1 MRPAHPTRGFTL
13 IELLVVISIIAVLVG
28 LLIPAV
34 TMVMA
39 SARSAKCMSNMRQIG
54 LAFEAYAQDWNDAVT
69 PSKQRLPD
77 NSGLGWMELLGPY
90 YDTRRN
96 ATTPVKSDWDK
107 LKTGNSVFWGCP
119 GWKGRDGGGGS
130 IATSSPGYAI
140 NARPNQPTDDSH
152 SNFFDA
158 GGWGTSFR
166 VFRFSAISYPS
177 TRVLVGDGN
186 DWAMQVNW
194 NMPTA
199 SVDSAWVGR
208 GVRHRGNKGTFLFH
222 DLHVSSIKLT
232 AIAPAFNNP
241 ATFSL

>member
-69 PSKQRLPD
+69 PSKQLLPD
-77 NSGLGWMELLGPY
+77 GSDVAWMELLGPY
-90 YDTRRN
+90 YGTRRN
-96 ATTPVKSDWDK
+96 ATNSDKSDWAN

-130 IATSSPGYAI
+130 IVSTSPGYSI
-140 NARPNQPTDDSH
+140 NGWPNMPTDNSH
-152 SNFFDA
+152 SNFIDGA
-158 GGWGTSFR
+158 GWGAPAR
-166 VFRFSAISYPS
+166 VFRFSAVSYPS

-186 DWAMQVNW
+186 DWWMHGTA

-199 SVDSAWVGR
+199 AVSSAWVGY
-208 GVRHRGNKGTFLFH
+208 GQRHRGKGTFLFH